1 MKEAVILGTTH
12 GIQEGNKLSA
22 EFKAHI
28 IKLVKI
34 YNISAIAE
42 EIEDSNVHIAA
53 TVCAELGLYHEVID
67 PNPKYYKQLGI
78 KPISDIEYEVMQFH
92 YLAVSPLKRDK
103 MPPDVLNDFDSRMR
117 EEHSSKREKEW
128 LKKILAL
135 NTWPLLVIVG
145 ANHFTYFSDLLSE
158 NKIKVHKA
166 APNWP
171 TE

>member
-12 GIQEGNKLSA
+12 GIQEGNQLSA

-42 EIEDSNVHIAA
+42 EIEDSNLHIAA
-53 TVCAELGLYHEVID
+53 AVCAELGLSHEVID
-67 PNPKYYKQLGI
+67 PNPEDYKNLGI
-78 KPISDIEYEVMQFH
+78 KPIHVIEYEVMQLH
-92 YLAVSPLKRDK
+92 YLDVSPLKRDK
-103 MPPDVLNDFDSRMR
+103 MSSKVLNDFDSRMR

-128 LKKILAL
+128 LKKILVL
-135 NTWPLLVIVG
+135 NTWPLMVIVG
-145 ANHFTYFSDLLSE
+145 ADHFTYFSDLLSE

-166 APNWP
+166 DPNWP
-171 TE
+171 GD